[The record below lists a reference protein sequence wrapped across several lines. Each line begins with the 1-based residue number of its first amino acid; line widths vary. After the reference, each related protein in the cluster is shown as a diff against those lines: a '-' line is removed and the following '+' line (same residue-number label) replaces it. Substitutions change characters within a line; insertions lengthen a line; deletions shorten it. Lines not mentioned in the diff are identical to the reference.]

1 MLRRPIGRLVS
12 LSIIAFW
19 LVMMGLFLNREGLL
33 SSLPGAQHLSSNRL
47 LKQTDSWM
55 GIYLG
60 EARIGFV
67 NVNTNPE
74 RRNGS
79 LGAQIMVTSDL
90 RLNVLDSPMR
100 ILIAGT
106 AWIPVGDGKSEF
118 DFKVNSG
125 EHTMRVSAVVEDGA
139 LNADIYTAGER
150 IPLKLPVSKDLL
162 MTGSLGTIMN
172 VPSLK
177 PGKEITVDAFDPMS
191 LSVGKAVIKCI
202 GEETVDAAGERVDTK
217 IVTTTMNGMTSKA
230 WVTNEEE
237 VIRVDTPFGFC
248 MRKILPEEAIA
259 PSAPG
264 DSSNLLKSVAI
275 EPTGQKTFRGAK
287 RLQARMSGVTEA
299 TRPPADNIQSVENDL
314 LTITCPPMPEP
325 GTVPANIS
333 EDFYGG
339 DTFIQTEHPRVKE
352 LAAQIVGNESDT
364 WKRALAVYTWVYE
377 NIRKKST
384 FSIPSALEVME
395 TREGDCNEH
404 TVLYTALAR
413 AAHVPTRIAIGIVWS
428 DALNGFY
435 YHAWP
440 EVYIDKWI
448 WMDPTLG
455 QTIADA
461 THIKLLNGNIE
472 SWPRLIPY
480 LGQLKLDIVSIE

>member
-1 MLRRPIGRLVS
+1 
-12 LSIIAFW
+12 
-19 LVMMGLFLNREGLL
+19 MMGLFLNREGLL
-33 SSLPGAQHLSSNRL
+33 SSLPGSGRGFSNRL

-67 NVNTNPE
+67 NINTNPE

-90 RLNVLDSPMR
+90 RLSILDSPMR

-106 AWIPVGDGKSEF
+106 AWIPVGDAKSEF

-125 EHTMRVSAVVEDGA
+125 EHTMRVSAVIENGA
-139 LNADIYTAGER
+139 LTADIYTAGER

-172 VPSLK
+172 VPSLR

-191 LSVGKAVIKCI
+191 LSVGKALIKCI
-202 GEETVDAAGERVDTK
+202 GEETVEAAGGRVDTK

-230 WVTNEEE
+230 WVTDDEE
-237 VIRVDTPFGFC
+237 VIRVETPFGFS

-259 PSAPG
+259 PAAPG

-275 EPTGQKTFRGAK
+275 EPTGKKVFRGAK
-287 RLQARMSGVTEA
+287 HMQARMSGVTEA
-299 TRPPADNIQSVENDL
+299 TRPPADNVQTVQDDL
-314 LTITCPPMPEP
+314 LTISCPPMPVP
-325 GTVPANIS
+325 GVVPENIS
-333 EDFYGG
+333 EEFYAG
-339 DTFIQTEHPRVKE
+339 DAFVQSDHARIKE
-352 LAAQIVGNESDT
+352 LAAQIVGNETDT
-364 WKRALAVYTWVYE
+364 WKRALAIYTWVYE
-377 NIRKKST
+377 TIRKKST

-428 DALNGFY
+428 DSLGGFY

-440 EVYIDKWI
+440 EVYTDKWI
-448 WMDPTLG
+448 WLDPTLG
-455 QTIADA
+455 QPIADA
-461 THIKLLNGNIE
+461 THVKLLNGNIE

-480 LGQLKLDIVSIE
+480 LGQLKLEVVSIE